1 MQEGQTMKLETYL
14 DIGLAIFI
22 VVASIVLIDAICK

>member
-1 MQEGQTMKLETYL
+1 MQEGQTMKLENYL
-14 DIGLAIFI
+14 DLALALFI